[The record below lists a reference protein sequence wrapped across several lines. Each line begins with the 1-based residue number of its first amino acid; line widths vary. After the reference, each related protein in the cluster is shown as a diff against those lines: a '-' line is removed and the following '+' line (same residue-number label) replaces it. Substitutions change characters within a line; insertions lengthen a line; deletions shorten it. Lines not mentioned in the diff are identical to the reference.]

1 MMNNNELEDIAKD
14 LIETTEL
21 AGKKSIEIQS
31 QGLKVITKPDN
42 SPVTNGDLE
51 VNKTV
56 ESLKKNA
63 YRKD

>member
-1 MMNNNELEDIAKD
+1 MLNNNELEDIAKD

-31 QGLKVITKPDN
+31 QRLKVITNLTILLLLMEILLIKC
-42 SPVTNGDLE
+42 
-51 VNKTV
+51 
-56 ESLKKNA
+56 